1 MNVIHIIADTL
12 RRDHCGPWHHGRPL
26 NSLGD
31 PNQPHWVVPT
41 PNMDRLAARGT
52 VFDQAWSGSFPCMP
66 ARRDL
71 YTGRFEFP
79 RRGWGPLEDDDDDL
93 PRRISGRPNLSLHNF
108 DRHISYLV
116 TDHFHLWE
124 KGSGNYHMGYSGF
137 EFIRGMEADAWH
149 TDPIDVPIHE
159 PAIRD
164 TYRERHFRNL
174 AVLRKGQVEPDESTY
189 FPPRTFGA
197 AADWLDRNHTWPDF
211 YLHIDSFPPH
221 EPCDPP
227 ERLVKLFDERGYDDN
242 RWRSVAPQG
251 TLEEAGLSDDDV
263 RKIQAFYAADIVH
276 VDECLGTLLDVMDRH
291 DLWQNTLIIFTTDH
305 GTFNGSQRRTGK
317 NQTRLF
323 SPLAQIPL
331 IISHPSQGHGE
342 RRDQIVQLVDC
353 YPTILEALGEE
364 IPEGLHGQSI
374 LPIIADANMP
384 GHDVAVC
391 GLFGQGVTISDG
403 RWALHVAPVEA
414 NQPLYWYSH
423 HLSLFAR
430 YELGAYECLPD
441 GSGRRPVNLKPFE
454 AARVHWLSNLDDDP
468 YEYRNIA
475 AEHPDQVKRLAKA
488 LRLRLEQISTP
499 PEQFERLPID
509 HLIAHGVA

>member
-1 MNVIHIIADTL
+1 
-12 RRDHCGPWHHGRPL
+12 
-26 NSLGD
+26 
-31 PNQPHWVVPT
+31 
-41 PNMDRLAARGT
+41 
-52 VFDQAWSGSFPCMP
+52 MP

-79 RRGWGPLEDDDDDL
+79 HRGWGPLEDDDDDL

-159 PAIRD
+159 PGIRE

-174 AVLRKGQVEPDESTY
+174 AVMRQGHAETDESTY

-197 AADWLDRNHTWPDF
+197 AADWLDRNHSWPDF

-227 ERLVKLFDERGYDDN
+227 ERLVKLFDERGYDN
-242 RWRSVAPQG
+242 ERWRTSAPQG
-251 TLEEAGLSDDDV
+251 TFDESGLSEDDI
-263 RKIQAFYAADIVH
+263 RKYQAFYAAEIVH
-276 VDECLGTLLDVMDRH
+276 VDECLGMVFDTMDRH
-291 DLWQNTLIIFTTDH
+291 NLWDNTLVILTTDH
-305 GTFNGSQRRTGK
+305 GTFNGSHHRTGK
-317 NQTRLF
+317 NQERLF
-323 SPLAQIPL
+323 SSIAQIPL
-331 IISHPSQGHGE
+331 IIAHPTLGHGQ

-364 IPEGLHGQSI
+364 IPDGLDGQSI
-374 LPIIADANMP
+374 LPIVADVNQP
-384 GHDVAVC
+384 GHDVAIC
-391 GLFGQGVTISDG
+391 GMFGQGVTISDG
-403 RWALHVAPVEA
+403 KWVLHVAPIEK

-430 YELGAYECLPD
+430 HELGPYEGLPD
-441 GSGRRPVNLKPFE
+441 GSGRRPVNLRPHE
-454 AARVHWLSNLDDDP
+454 AAREHWLSNLDDDS
-468 YEYRNIA
+468 YEYRNVA
-475 AEHPDQVKRLAKA
+475 AEYPDQVKRLARL
-488 LRLRLEQISTP
+488 LRTRLEEIDAP
-499 PEQFERLPID
+499 PEQYVRLPID
-509 HLIAHGVA
+509 DLIAHGVE